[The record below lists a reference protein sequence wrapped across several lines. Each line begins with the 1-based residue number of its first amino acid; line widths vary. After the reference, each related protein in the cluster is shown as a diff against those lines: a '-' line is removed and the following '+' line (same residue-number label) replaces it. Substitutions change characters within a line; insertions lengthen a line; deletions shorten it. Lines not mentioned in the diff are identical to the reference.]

1 MMEYSNN
8 KLLFHSA
15 LTLSMTKIKKT
26 NQIMMRANLNNFKGL
41 IEWHPRKYCRKF
53 RVPIPTNKL
62 FFHKDKIILHRAVW
76 WIKTHSNQQEATI
89 WVKLFNK
96 TMDLA
101 QKNNKL
107 ALLSSATSTKKQQ
120 LIQMASLHKEQLK
133 PQKKLDLH
141 QKEDIAL

>member
-1 MMEYSNN
+1 
-8 KLLFHSA
+8 
-15 LTLSMTKIKKT
+15 
-26 NQIMMRANLNNFKGL
+26 
-41 IEWHPRKYCRKF
+41 
-53 RVPIPTNKL
+53 
-62 FFHKDKIILHRAVW
+62 
-76 WIKTHSNQQEATI
+76 
-89 WVKLFNK
+89 
-96 TMDLA
+96 MDLA